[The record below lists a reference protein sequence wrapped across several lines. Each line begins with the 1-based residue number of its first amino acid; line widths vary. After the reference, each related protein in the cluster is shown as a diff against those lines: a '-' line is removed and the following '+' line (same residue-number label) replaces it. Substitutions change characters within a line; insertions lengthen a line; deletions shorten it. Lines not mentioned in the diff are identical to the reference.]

1 MEMAGEV
8 ARAREG
14 CQYCGVTVDRTAV
27 DHIHEYRGGVL
38 DPIGKNY
45 KKSVV
50 DPRMQADRDD
60 WKKYQAGELPEAEY
74 RKRHLERWMA

>member
-1 MEMAGEV
+1 
-8 ARAREG
+8 
-14 CQYCGVTVDRTAV
+14 
-27 DHIHEYRGGVL
+27 
-38 DPIGKNY
+38 
-45 KKSVV
+45 V